1 MCQRARSE
9 LASLGDLG
17 TALVS
22 TLGVVER
29 AGRGR
34 SVDALDDPGFAIDVL
49 TSQPGLDPALVGRV
63 LDYLRSR
70 EGRTSGTHVGPTV
83 TLADAIAGYE
93 SGPLALMAV
102 GTGSTYRTWTRR
114 LATAHGGV
122 APGDLTAGDL
132 KDLIA
137 RHVLASRRTDERRRS
152 GRSAEENA
160 IGAFRSLWGNM
171 VEKGWVED
179 NAAARLTKP
188 GRAEPNRRPILP
200 EEARMLRHLALAT
213 GRDPLLDEV
222 ILTIPERLGLRRI
235 AVCRLR
241 LCDIDLD
248 RRELEVFGKGDKP
261 RTMPVPPGLADYI
274 NDRRPPHLSTTE
286 WMASE
291 ATLLRSRPLP
301 AHPEGRPAGHR
312 RIEEVFKRLHRAAPQ
327 IFARGDVSLHS
338 YRHAI
343 GTFVD
348 ARYGRAVTW
357 AVLGHTSRRSVTD
370 FYVHVSMDQSP
381 KRSPPR
387 KPTSQRSPTP
397 RRTPQHD
404 HCDRPPARRAPSRRP
419 RCLPRGPT
427 SDRTHYYADG
437 ASLANSPTSPSPEP
451 ATTPGCGPSPTPPT
465 TPSTA
470 SEPTGPKNTT
480 TPGLPQPPRQV
491 TTPATT
497 PPPRLR

>member
-1 MCQRARSE
+1 MTAATLRAVCQRARSE

-29 AGRGR
+29 TGRGR
-34 SVDALDDPGFAIDVL
+34 GLDALNDPGFAIDVL

-70 EGRTSGTHVGPTV
+70 EGRTSGSAAPTV

-93 SGPLALMAV
+93 AGPLALMAP

-114 LATAHGGV
+114 LATAHGG
-122 APGDLTAGDL
+122 ATPDDLTAGDL

-160 IGAFRSLWGNM
+160 IGAFRSLWGYM
-171 VEKGWVED
+171 VEKGWVDD

-188 GRAEPNRRPILP
+188 GRADPNRRPILP

-213 GRDPLLDEV
+213 GRDPRLDEV

-235 AVCRLR
+235 EVCRLR
-241 LCDIDLD
+241 MCDIDLD
-248 RRELEVFGKGDKP
+248 RREIEVFGKGDKP
-261 RTMPVPPGLADYI
+261 RTMPVPPGLADVLAGYI
-274 NDRRPPHLSTTE
+274 DDRRPPHLSTTE
-286 WMASE
+286 WMTSE

-301 AHPEGRPAGHR
+301 THPEGRPAGRR
-312 RIEEVFKRLHRAAPQ
+312 RIEEVFKRLHRTAPQ

-348 ARYGRAVTW
+348 ARYGRAVTR
-357 AVLGHTSRRSVTD
+357 AVLGHTSRRSATD
-370 FYVHVSMDQSP
+370 FYVHVSMDQ
-381 KRSPPR
+381 KAEAI
-387 KPTSQRSPTP
+387 TAYEAHVTAVAD
-397 RRTPQHD
+397 TEED
-404 HCDRPPARRAPSRRP
+404 PAA
-419 RCLPRGPT
+419 
-427 SDRTHYYADG
+427 
-437 ASLANSPTSPSPEP
+437 
-451 ATTPGCGPSPTPPT
+451 
-465 TPSTA
+465 
-470 SEPTGPKNTT
+470 
-480 TPGLPQPPRQV
+480 
-491 TTPATT
+491 
-497 PPPRLR
+497 